1 MMNDCGLL
9 LLHALRG
16 QLLLI
21 IILRE
26 LLAWVGP

>member
-1 MMNDCGLL
+1 MNDCGLL
-9 LLHALRG
+9 LLHVLRG

-26 LLAWVGP
+26 VLARVGP